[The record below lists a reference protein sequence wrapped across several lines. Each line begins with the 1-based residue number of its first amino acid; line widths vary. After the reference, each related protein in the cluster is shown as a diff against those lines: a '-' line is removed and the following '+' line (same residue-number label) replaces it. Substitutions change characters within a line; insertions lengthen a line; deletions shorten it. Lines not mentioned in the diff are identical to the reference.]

1 MLLKFFW
8 PFLPVL
14 FLWSLLCKKS
24 YWFSK
29 QSSFSNLESLQI
41 NLIKKLLDCLGE
53 TLFWYAFGS
62 FMVIGRHT
70 KIEEWLIGHII
81 ANTFSN
87 FFVPMYYIYTT
98 PNLNKYVKSFFVQP
112 SICRSNQVLP
122 SVHFQNTSNTVV
134 IQGVFNW
141 DQNNLCS

>member
-1 MLLKFFW
+1 MKS
-8 PFLPVL
+8 VL
-14 FLWSLLCKKS
+14 IMAVSWIVAS
-24 YWFSK
+24 
-29 QSSFSNLESLQI
+29 I
-41 NLIKKLLDCLGE
+41 
-53 TLFWYAFGS
+53 AFGS
-62 FMVIGRHT
+62 FMVNGRHT

-98 PNLNKYVKSFFVQP
+98 PNLTKYVKSFFVQP

-134 IQGVFNW
+134 IQGVFN
-141 DQNNLCS
+141 

>member
-1 MLLKFFW
+1 MNFRRVSPG
-8 PFLPVL
+8 PFQVSMIIILCLTYIFIKIRTPKLPAHHKGQDFMKSVL
-14 FLWSLLCKKS
+14 IMAVSWIVAS
-24 YWFSK
+24 
-29 QSSFSNLESLQI
+29 I
-41 NLIKKLLDCLGE
+41 
-53 TLFWYAFGS
+53 AFGS
-62 FMVIGRHT
+62 FMVNGRHT

-98 PNLNKYVKSFFVQP
+98 PNLNKYVKSFFIQP

-134 IQGVFNW
+134 IQGVFN
-141 DQNNLCS
+141 